1 VAVVV
6 EDLVVGISEA
16 EVVSI
21 AVVVLVAHPWEHRIA
36 EVLAVLAES
45 AIPLARVR
53 PMDVLYM

>member
-1 VAVVV
+1 MV
-6 EDLVVGISEA
+6 VVGISEA

>member
-1 VAVVV
+1 VVV
-6 EDLVVGISEA
+6 DLVVVVGISEA

-21 AVVVLVAHPWEHRIA
+21 AVVVLVAHPWEHRTA